1 MRRGWD
7 QEIKKKIYGWRSINR
22 RCVARNFVSMHLIF
36 SNCFKWGKKSKLSGC
51 CCCCFWNFFF
61 IDSCIY
67 RNRCIFLSFF
77 FWLLA
82 NAQSFCVFVMAGK
95 GTGGGEGGG
104 GGAGGVV
111 GGKEKLSE

>member
-1 MRRGWD
+1 MGSRD
-7 QEIKKKIYGWRSINR
+7 KKKDLRLALNQSSLCRKKLCLN
-22 RCVARNFVSMHLIF
+22 ALDIF
-36 SNCFKWGKKSKLSGC
+36 KLFQMGKKIKVVGLLLLL
-51 CCCCFWNFFF
+51 FLEFFF